1 MGLLIRKRPSI
12 NGESTISPVNLTIK
26 ITDFEGPLDLLLH
39 LIKKHEMDILALP
52 IAQVTEQYLSFIKD
66 QQAMQLDVAAEY
78 LVMAAKLIRL
88 KSNDLL
94 PQPEIEDEQLEDDG
108 ELDPKQELIN
118 RLLVYQRYQQAAT
131 FFDERQEVGMKSFG
145 RPAMVEDEDQ
155 TDSRQLTL
163 APGLSL
169 VDLQLAFD
177 NVIARQKDL
186 VPRKRQVRSES
197 FTIGDGIRTIK
208 EKLVAIPKNESLTF
222 TALFDGLY
230 DAERLVMT
238 FLGLL
243 ELSKEKQLTIW
254 QADLRDEILIKAVE
268 HERDFAN

>member
-1 MGLLIRKRPSI
+1 MS
-12 NGESTISPVNLTIK
+12 GESTINKADLTIK

-94 PQPEIEDEQLEDDG
+94 PQPEVEEELADEEG
-108 ELDPKQELIN
+108 VDPKQELIN
-118 RLLVYQRYQQAAT
+118 RLLVYQRFQQAT
-131 FFDERQEVGMKSFG
+131 EFFDARQTVGMQSFG
-145 RPAMVEDEDQ
+145 RPALFDETPEED
-155 TDSRQLTL
+155 RRLTL

-177 NVIARQKDL
+177 NVVARQKDL
-186 VPRKRQVRSES
+186 VPRTRQVHSET
-197 FTIGDGIRTIK
+197 FTIGDGIKTI
-208 EKLVAIPKNESLTF
+208 EIKLKALPAKASLTF
-222 TALFDGLY
+222 TELFDGLY
-230 DAERLVMT
+230 DVDRMVMT

-243 ELSKEKQLTIW
+243 EMSKEKKLTIW
-254 QADLRDEILIKAVE
+254 QANLEDEILIKAVE

>member
-1 MGLLIRKRPSI
+1 MIS
-12 NGESTISPVNLTIK
+12 GESTINKADLTIK

-94 PQPEIEDEQLEDDG
+94 PQPEVEEDQTDEEG
-108 ELDPKQELIN
+108 LDPKQELIN
-118 RLLVYQRYQQAAT
+118 RLLVYQRFQQAAT
-131 FFDERQEVGMKSFG
+131 FFDERQEVGMQSFG
-145 RPAMVEDEDQ
+145 RPALADE
-155 TDSRQLTL
+155 TPEEERQLTL

-169 VDLQLAFD
+169 VDLQLAFN
-177 NVIARQKDL
+177 NVLARQRDL
-186 VPRKRQVRSES
+186 VPRTRQVRSES
-197 FTIGDGIRTIK
+197 FTIGDGIKTI
-208 EKLVAIPKNESLTF
+208 EAKLQTLPKTASMTF
-222 TALFDGLY
+222 TELFDGLY
-230 DAERLVMT
+230 DVDHLVMT

-243 ELSKEKQLTIW
+243 EMSKEKKLTIW
-254 QADLRDEILIKAVE
+254 QADLSDEILIKAVND
-268 HERDFAN
+268 ERD

>member
-1 MGLLIRKRPSI
+1 MIS
-12 NGESTISPVNLTIK
+12 GENIIKPADLTIK

-39 LIKKHEMDILALP
+39 LIKKHEMDILSLP
-52 IAQVTEQYLSFIKD
+52 IAQVTEQYLDFIKK

-78 LVMAAKLIRL
+78 LVMAAKLIRI

-94 PQPEIEDEQLEDDG
+94 PQPEIEDELTDEG

-118 RLLVYQRYQQAAT
+118 RLLVYQRYQQAT
-131 FFDERQEVGMKSFG
+131 GFFDERQEVGMKSFG
-145 RPAMVEDEDQ
+145 RPALVDE
-155 TDSRQLTL
+155 TPEEERQLTL

-186 VPRKRQVRSES
+186 VPRTRQVRSDS
-197 FTIGDGIRTIK
+197 YTIGDGIKTI
-208 EKLVAIPKNESLTF
+208 ESKLAVLPDDESLTF
-222 TALFDGLY
+222 TELFDGLY
-230 DAERLVMT
+230 YADRLVMT

-243 ELSKEKQLTIW
+243 EMSKEKKLVIW
-254 QADLRDEILIKAVE
+254 QADLEDEILIKAVK
-268 HERDFAN
+268 HERDIAN